1 MSNFFIL
8 SKNQINRI
16 KKNLLAKLTSESSQ
30 VVTQVLYPPL
40 MILFWGLEQFGI
52 WLFLISLTSMFSM
65 LNFNFTDASLQ
76 EMSIYNNQKK
86 YNKVNEIFQNTL
98 GLIIINLLILS
109 LIIFIYLFFF
119 EISFLVIE
127 GLNLNEVKII
137 FFLIILSVYIDIFNS
152 LLNIGIWYQGKQ
164 YISVNILTI
173 IEIISKLS
181 IVLAG
186 YFFENL
192 IYASIILV
200 IFSLTKTIVFYYY
213 FNLFN
218 NFLKFSLT
226 ELSKKKSLRLFKLS
240 ICHFTDLLANTIR
253 NSGLIV
259 LIGFFFNANL
269 VAFISTAKTL
279 FYFFPLRFFN
289 ILDSISLF
297 EYAKGFASR
306 SISKFKNNHKKHILL
321 VLIAGISFI
330 LTSILVG
337 PYLYNIWL
345 SGKFNITSIILILI
359 IFDVFLIVL
368 RNSFIIILRS
378 TNNMFHIGLFEFIL
392 SLIMI
397 MSCYY
402 FLILGKN
409 IETCLMIIL
418 IGSSISLF
426 FSINKVRLF
435 YKNKSQINK

>member
-1 MSNFFIL
+1 MNNFFIL

-119 EISFLVIE
+119 EINFLIIE
-127 GLNLNEVKII
+127 GLNLNDVKII
-137 FFLIILSVYIDIFNS
+137 FFLIILSVYIDVFNS

-218 NFLKFSLT
+218 SFLKFSLT

-240 ICHFTDLLANTIR
+240 IGHFTDLLANTIR

-297 EYAKGFASR
+297 EYAKGFASKN
-306 SISKFKNNHKKHILL
+306 ISKLKNNQKRHILL

-330 LTSILVG
+330 LTSVLVG

-345 SGKFNITSIILILI
+345 SGRFNITSIILILI

-368 RNSFIIILRS
+368 RDSFIIILRS

-402 FLILGKN
+402 FLTLGKN

-426 FSINKVRLF
+426 FSINTVRLF
-435 YKNKSQINK
+435 YKNKSQISK

>member
-1 MSNFFIL
+1 MSNFFIFT
-8 SKNQINRI
+8 KKQIVRI
-16 KKNLLAKLTSESSQ
+16 KKNLFAKLNSESSQ
-30 VVTQVLYPPL
+30 VVTQFLCPPL
-40 MILFWGLEQFGI
+40 MIVFWGLDQFGI

-65 LNFNFTDASLQ
+65 LNFNFTEASLQ

-86 YNKVNEIFQNTL
+86 YNKVNETFQNTL

-119 EISFLVIE
+119 EINFLIIE

-186 YFFENL
+186 YFFESL

-200 IFSLTKTIVFYYY
+200 IFSLARTIVLYYY

-218 NFLKFSLT
+218 SFLKFSLT
-226 ELSKKKSLRLFKLS
+226 EFSKKKSLRLFKLS
-240 ICHFTDLLANTIR
+240 IGHFTDLLANTIR

-289 ILDSISLF
+289 IFDSISLF

-306 SISKFKNNHKKHILL
+306 SISKLKNNQKRHILL

-330 LTSILVG
+330 LT
-337 PYLYNIWL
+337 Y
-345 SGKFNITSIILILI
+345 
-359 IFDVFLIVL
+359 
-368 RNSFIIILRS
+368 
-378 TNNMFHIGLFEFIL
+378 
-392 SLIMI
+392 
-397 MSCYY
+397 
-402 FLILGKN
+402 
-409 IETCLMIIL
+409 
-418 IGSSISLF
+418 
-426 FSINKVRLF
+426 
-435 YKNKSQINK
+435 